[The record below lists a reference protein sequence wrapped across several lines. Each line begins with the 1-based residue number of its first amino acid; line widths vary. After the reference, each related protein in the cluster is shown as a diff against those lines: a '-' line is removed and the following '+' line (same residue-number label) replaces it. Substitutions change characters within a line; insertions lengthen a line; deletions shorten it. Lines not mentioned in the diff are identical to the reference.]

1 MYLECFINNGK
12 PYLRLV
18 KSVRVTNKN
27 GYKVSQKQP
36 VYNIGP
42 LDRYDDGKPEYLERL
57 KKSFKA
63 GEPLIAE
70 LKPYCEQTQPME
82 KYMFTFQ
89 EGSPECFGEGKKCSN
104 LLLERILEELGLNTF
119 FASYKGLSKLQYDV
133 YGFARLLIF
142 GRILNPA
149 SKIATVKQNEDYYEK
164 ILSEY
169 NSDNVYDTLDFIAM
183 NRDRLIRRINT
194 NLVKKAHRS
203 TDIIYYDVTNFYF
216 ETEDPD
222 EDICD
227 ENGTVIM
234 RGLRKLGVC
243 KEERKQPI
251 VQMGLFMDND
261 GIPIAIESFPGN
273 TLDHLTL
280 RPALKASV
288 DDMDLGRFIL
298 VGDRGIC
305 QYRNLLYV
313 LDAGNGYIVS
323 KSLLKSTKEEQNWA
337 YCEDGYTIVSDDFKY
352 KSRIVKRKLKDEN
365 GKERT
370 INEKVVVY
378 WSRNFQKKAE
388 AENKRF
394 LEFLDQLIKSPENF
408 RVTSTQ
414 AKSVRRFFRKEFV
427 NEKTGEM
434 LRSSDLRA
442 MIDID
447 AVNAYKKSLGYYQI
461 ISSELKMEPREIID
475 KYHGLTQIEDQFR
488 IMKSNLETRPIYVR
502 NPDHIKAHL
511 LICTIALILL
521 RIIQNRI
528 NESDS
533 NDKGNLNWSFGMSA
547 ERIQTALNKWQ
558 VELMPNDLYR
568 FLNINDPD
576 LQKILKAF
584 NISIPPKFYRR
595 AELKSVKTSVEVFM

>member
-1 MYLECFINNGK
+1 M
-12 PYLRLV
+12 
-18 KSVRVTNKN
+18 
-27 GYKVSQKQP
+27 
-36 VYNIGP
+36 
-42 LDRYDDGKPEYLERL
+42 
-57 KKSFKA
+57 KKSLYI
-63 GEPLIAE
+63 GAE
-70 LKPYCEQTQPME
+70 T
-82 KYMFTFQ
+82 
-89 EGSPECFGEGKKCSN
+89 
-104 LLLERILEELGLNTF
+104 
-119 FASYKGLSKLQYDV
+119 SK
-133 YGFARLLIF
+133 
-142 GRILNPA
+142 
-149 SKIATVKQNEDYYEK
+149 
-164 ILSEY
+164 
-169 NSDNVYDTLDFIAM
+169 
-183 NRDRLIRRINT
+183 
-194 NLVKKAHRS
+194 
-203 TDIIYYDVTNFYF
+203 
-216 ETEDPD
+216 
-222 EDICD
+222 
-227 ENGTVIM
+227 
-234 RGLRKLGVC
+234 
-243 KEERKQPI
+243 
-251 VQMGLFMDND
+251 
-261 GIPIAIESFPGN
+261 
-273 TLDHLTL
+273 
-280 RPALKASV
+280 
-288 DDMDLGRFIL
+288 
-298 VGDRGIC
+298 
-305 QYRNLLYV
+305 
-313 LDAGNGYIVS
+313 
-323 KSLLKSTKEEQNWA
+323 
-337 YCEDGYTIVSDDFKY
+337 
-352 KSRIVKRKLKDEN
+352 
-365 GKERT
+365 
-370 INEKVVVY
+370 
-378 WSRNFQKKAE
+378 KKAE

-533 NDKGNLNWSFGMSA
+533 NDKGNLNWSLGMSA

-584 NISIPPKFYRR
+584 NISIPPKFYRC